1 MEELLRRFT
10 GKKIDV
16 SFGSTAV
23 FRGQVRDVGQGILS
37 LVDDDDREVFIAVER
52 IASVTECQDHSGRP
66 GFVG

>member
-1 MEELLRRFT
+1 MEELLKRFI

-23 FRGQVRDVGQGILS
+23 FRGHVKDVSHGILS
-37 LVDDDDREVFIAVER
+37 LVDDDDRDVFIAVER
-52 IASVTECQDHSGRP
+52 IASVCECHDNAGRP